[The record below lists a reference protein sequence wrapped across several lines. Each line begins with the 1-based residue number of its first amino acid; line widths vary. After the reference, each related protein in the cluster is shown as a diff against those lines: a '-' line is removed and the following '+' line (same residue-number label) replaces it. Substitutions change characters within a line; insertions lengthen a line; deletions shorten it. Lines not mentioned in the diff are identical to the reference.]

1 MKKQQSAKAADT
13 KQPIKMKYIIN
24 YLLVGAFFLIFL
36 IFDLTMGLK
45 ASTSML
51 LIQIA
56 YSIILAV
63 SLNMVVGFLGE
74 LSLGHAG
81 FMCVGAYIGCFCGNL
96 LYQVIPVKL
105 VVLILSMLIGG
116 LVAAFFGFV
125 IGLPT
130 LRLKGDYLAIATLAF
145 GEIVRTIFKNLKSFG
160 GALGLTTKRYGST
173 LYIIGFLVVLFT
185 LFVTQN
191 LKRSKHG
198 RAIEAIRDN
207 EIAARAMG
215 VNVTYYK
222 LTVFVISSFFAGIAG
237 VLYGNCVTPVNNT
250 FFSFN
255 YSIEIL
261 VMVVLGGM
269 GNITGS
275 IIAAALLTF
284 INVKLTTQLS
294 GDLAALKY
302 LIYAIILIVMVVYN
316 NAPAL
321 RSVRERVDG
330 FFARVFGLFK
340 KQAKTPED
348 GGTDT
353 PDTAKWDKIPTKIPM
368 DAILSTDITPDHTYD
383 PDKRSSG
390 SEKRK

>member
-1 MKKQQSAKAADT
+1 MTKSTSTEKKKFR
-13 KQPIKMKYIIN
+13 IKYYIN
-24 YLLVGAFFLIFL
+24 YILVGVFFLIFFL
-36 IFDLTMGLK
+36 IDMSMGLRSS
-45 ASTSML
+45 STQL
-51 LIQIA
+51 LTKIA
-56 YSIILAV
+56 YSIVLAV

-81 FMCVGAYIGCFCGNL
+81 FMCVGAYIGCFCANYL
-96 LYQVIPVKL
+96 HQVIPSPL
-105 VVLILSMLIGG
+105 VVLIIAMIIGG
-116 LVAAFFGFV
+116 AVAALFGFL

-145 GEIVRTIFKNLKSFG
+145 GEIVRTVFKNLKSFG
-160 GALGLTTKRYGST
+160 GAQGLATKRYDAT
-173 LYIIGFLVVLFT
+173 LYIIAFIVVFFT
-185 LFVTQN
+185 IFVTQN

-222 LTVFVISSFFAGIAG
+222 LLVFIIAASFAGVAG
-237 VLYGNCVTPVNNT
+237 VIYGHLVTPVSNT

-269 GNITGS
+269 GNVTGS
-275 IIAAALLTF
+275 IIAATILTF
-284 INVKLTTQLS
+284 INVQLTTQLS

-302 LIYAIILIVMVVYN
+302 LIYAIILIAMVLWN

-321 RSVRERVDG
+321 RSVREKVDIHN
-330 FFARVFGLFK
+330 LIIWIQK
-340 KQAKTPED
+340 KLHPTAETPD
-348 GGTDT
+348 A
-353 PDTAKWDKIPTKIPM
+353 PDTAAWDKIPTKIPM
-368 DAILSTDITPDHTYD
+368 DAILSTDLKPDHTFEAD
-383 PDKRSSG
+383 KPGKNPD
-390 SEKRK
+390 RK

>member
-1 MKKQQSAKAADT
+1 MKT
-13 KQPIKMKYIIN
+13 KEKTTAPASGQKIKLKYFIN
-24 YLLVGAFFLIFL
+24 YLLVGIFFLIFL
-36 IFDLTMGLK
+36 VTDLTTGLK
-45 ASTSML
+45 SSTTLL
-51 LIQIA
+51 LIRIA

-63 SLNMVVGFLGE
+63 SLNLVVGFLGE

-81 FMCVGAYIGCFCGNL
+81 FMCVGAYIGCFCANQ
-96 LYQVIPVKL
+96 LYDVIPSKL
-105 VVLILSMLIGG
+105 VILILTMLIGG

-160 GALGLTTKRYGST
+160 GALGLTTRRYGAS
-173 LYIIGFLVVLFT
+173 LYIVGFAVVFFT

-222 LTVFVISSFFAGIAG
+222 LIVFVISAFFAGIAG

-302 LIYAIILIVMVVYN
+302 LIYAIILIVMVIYN

-321 RSVRERVDG
+321 RPLRERVDG
-330 FFARVFGLFK
+330 FFSRIFGIFRRK
-340 KQAKTPED
+340 SVRQED
-348 GGTDT
+348 GGTEA
-353 PDTAKWDKIPTKIPM
+353 PDTASWDKIPTKVPM
-368 DAILSTDITPDHTYD
+368 DAVLSTDITPDHTFE
-383 PDKRSSG
+383 PDKPSG
-390 SEKRK
+390 GSKK